1 MSGEGIGARLPRKE
15 DDRFLRGRGQY
26 VGDIRPPGLQEVAF
40 LRSPLAHARIKA
52 VQVPLAM
59 RDRVFTT
66 EAPDRRCPN
75 PSRHH
80 TAWLQV
86 LRAAGAGHG
95 QGALRR

>member
-1 MSGEGIGARLPRKE
+1 MSGEGIGARLLRKE

-26 VGDIRPPGLQEVAF
+26 VGDIRLPGMQEVAF

-52 VQVPLAM
+52 VQDAAGHARSRLY
-59 RDRVFTT
+59 RRG
-66 EAPDRRCPN
+66 PDRRCPD